1 MENIFVTSEI
11 GALKKVLVHRP
22 GLELEHLTPNSL
34 EALLFDDIPYLKD
47 AQKEHDA
54 FVEVLKNNGVEVI
67 YLTDLVEGA
76 LINEDVKSKFIDQF
90 IYESNLRD
98 PRVIKLLKKY
108 LLGNTKKEL
117 IASMIAG
124 IPKTEIK
131 GIKNLSLKLRTLD
144 HPLLTEP
151 MPNLYFQRDPFSSI
165 TNHVSLHKMH
175 SKIRQR
181 ETIFAECIFKYH
193 PDYKSTPLAYH
204 KTSDPALEGG
214 DILVLSKD
222 TIAVGI
228 SQRTDPDG
236 IELLA
241 RNLFKSTSI
250 TTVLAINM
258 PKTRAFMHLDT
269 ILTQVDYAK
278 FVVHP
283 KFMDKLDI
291 YILNK
296 NEDSTIKIT
305 HKHQSLKHV
314 FSYSLKTP
322 ITMIPCGD
330 NSPITQDREQWN
342 DGANTLAIKP
352 GIVVCYDRNTVT
364 NALLKKHGIQVIEI
378 KSGELS
384 RGRGGPRCM
393 TMPLNRDA
401 I

>member
-1 MENIFVTSEI
+1 MNNIHVTSEI
-11 GALKKVLVHRP
+11 GQLKKVLVHRP
-22 GLELEHLTPNSL
+22 GLELEHLSPQSL

-54 FVEVLKNNGVEVI
+54 FVEVLKENGVEVV
-67 YLTDLVEGA
+67 YLTDLIESA
-76 LINEDVKSKFIDQF
+76 LISDDITNQFIDQF
-90 IYESNLRD
+90 IYESRIRD
-98 PRVIKLLKKY
+98 TKVIKLLKKY
-108 LLGNTKKEL
+108 LLSLSKSEM

-124 IPKTEIK
+124 IPKSEIK

-165 TNHVSLHKMH
+165 TNYVSLHKMH
-175 SKIRQR
+175 SNIRQR
-181 ETIFAECIFKYH
+181 ETIFSEYIFKYH
-193 PDYKSTPLAYH
+193 PDYKDTSLIYN
-204 KTSDPALEGG
+204 KTNDPALEGG

-236 IELLA
+236 IELLT
-241 RNLFKSTSI
+241 RNLFKSSTV

-269 ILTQVDYAK
+269 ILTQVEYAK

-291 YILNK
+291 YILTK
-296 NEDSTIKIT
+296 NEDESIKIT

-314 FSYSLKTP
+314 FSYILKTP

-330 NSPITQDREQWN
+330 NSPITSDREQWN

-352 GIVVCYDRNTVT
+352 GVVVCYDRNTVT
-364 NALLKKHGIQVIEI
+364 NTLLRKHGITVIEI

-393 TMPLNRDA
+393 TMPLVRDS